1 MDLDTLVERSAS
13 LLGYP
18 RVTHELL
25 TRHFESTEFDIA
37 PSARISVGCL
47 LRRRVDIGPHARL
60 SRGCILDG
68 DVTIGRRTNLEPDC
82 DLVGEVE
89 LGNYCAIARESTFQ
103 QTNHRID
110 RPSLQI
116 RLHEEVLDG
125 ELPPTAEGP
134 IAVGSD
140 VWIGTGVTVLSGVTI
155 GDGAVVGAGAVVTGD
170 VEPYAIV
177 GGVPAERIGWRFP
190 PAVRSRLLELE
201 WWEWSERRIREHRA
215 FFERTLEGPEDV
227 RLERP
232 SAPTD

>member
-1 MDLDTLVERSAS
+1 MSLDSLVERSAS
-13 LLGYP
+13 LVGYP
-18 RVTHELL
+18 PVTRELL
-25 TRHFESTEFDIA
+25 NRYVESVDLNVA
-37 PSARISVGCL
+37 PSARISIGCL
-47 LRRRVDIGPHARL
+47 LRRQVEIGPHARL

-116 RLHEEVLDG
+116 RFYEEVLDG

-134 IAVGSD
+134 ITVGSD
-140 VWIGTGVTVLSGVTI
+140 VWIGTGATILSGVTI
-155 GDGAVVGAGAVVTGD
+155 GDGAVVGAGAVVTRD
-170 VEPYAIV
+170 VDPYAIV

-190 PAVRSRLLELE
+190 PEVRSRLLDLE
-201 WWEWSERRIREHRA
+201 WWEWSEQRIREHRA
-215 FFERTLEGPEDV
+215 FFERTLEDAADV
-227 RLERP
+227 PLARSP
-232 SAPTD
+232 IPTD

>member
-1 MDLDTLVERSAS
+1 MSLDTIVERAASA
-13 LLGYP
+13 LGYP
-18 RVTHELL
+18 PVTHDLL
-25 TRHFESTEFDIA
+25 DRYFDAAEFDIA
-37 PSARISVGCL
+37 PSARISIGCL
-47 LRRRVDIGPHARL
+47 LRRRVEIGPYARL

-89 LGNYCAIARESTFQ
+89 IGRYCAIARESTFQ

-116 RLHEEVLDG
+116 RLYEEVLDG
-125 ELPPTAEGP
+125 ELPSTDDGP
-134 IAVGSD
+134 ISVGSD
-140 VWIGTGVTVLSGVTI
+140 VWIGTRATILSGVTI
-155 GDGAVVGAGAVVTGD
+155 GDGAVVGAGAVVTKD

-190 PAVRSRLLELE
+190 PEIRSRLLELE
-201 WWEWSERRIREHRA
+201 WWEWSERRIRENRA
-215 FFERTLEGPEDV
+215 FFERSLGGAEDV
-227 RLERP
+227 PLAR